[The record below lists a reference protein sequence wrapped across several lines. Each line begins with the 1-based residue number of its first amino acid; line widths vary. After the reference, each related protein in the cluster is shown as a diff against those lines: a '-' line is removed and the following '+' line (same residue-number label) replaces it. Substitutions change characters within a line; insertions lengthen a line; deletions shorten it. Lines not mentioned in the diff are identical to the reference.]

1 MRTSLKTKLHLA
13 ARAARLHRP
22 SPLGVVAK
30 GLLAGAAG
38 AAAQSAFFALTKN
51 VAPKTP
57 AIPPERGGK
66 PDGHDESSL
75 QTVARRAVEGLA
87 LRGPLDGERKAQL
100 GSAIHYA
107 FGAGW
112 GALYALLREST
123 VHVPPPAFGLAVW
136 MASDN
141 GILPAF
147 RLAAPATRYP
157 LAVHRYAIQA
167 HVVYGVATAGAY
179 HLLRELGVTPLS
191 AIPAL
196 LGLRALSFLRRTPPG
211 RIAAR
216 KRPFVMRW
224 FSQRADRAFAH

>member
-1 MRTSLKTKLHLA
+1 MRTSLKTKLSIA
-13 ARAARLHRP
+13 ARATRLRRP

-38 AAAQSAFFALTKN
+38 AAAQSAFFALTKDR
-51 VAPKTP
+51 APKTP
-57 AIPPERGGK
+57 SVSPEEGGK
-66 PDGHDESSL
+66 PDGQDESSL

-87 LRGPLDGERKAQL
+87 LRGPLDEHAKSQL
-100 GSAIHYA
+100 GSAIHYG

-123 VHVPPPAFGLAVW
+123 IHVPPPAFGLAVW

-147 RLAAPATRYP
+147 RLAAPATKYP
-157 LAVHRYAIQA
+157 LEVHRYAMLA

-179 HLLRELGVTPLS
+179 HLLREVGVTPLS

-224 FSQRADRAFAH
+224 FAQKADRAFAQ